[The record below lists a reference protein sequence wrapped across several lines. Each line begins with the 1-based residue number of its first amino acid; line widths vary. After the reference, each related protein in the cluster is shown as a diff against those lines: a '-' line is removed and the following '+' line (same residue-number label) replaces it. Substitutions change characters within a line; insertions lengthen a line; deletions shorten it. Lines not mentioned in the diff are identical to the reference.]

1 MKQSGNIPFIFI
13 NSSLDRPGT
22 SPSDSFTISS
32 HVSKTHRARLKE
44 EKWQRLRQSTT
55 RFIAQRPI
63 RPAASPLDE
72 KVLYQGPALIP
83 SDAGQAQGRTWESSR
98 FILKHPSGGHRI
110 APNANSWDS
119 SQHALPFQAGQDTGD
134 QQDLQPLD
142 VLAPNH
148 EKPWNTFSPSLV
160 LWKGNSDPFTTTAVP
175 LNAQNNEILRQAQK
189 FFIFTAWPETADAV
203 FRTPIADTK
212 NSHVKLEYA
221 TQDEGLLHAILASGY
236 RVDSRLVTTSR
247 ESRRAKESAHKAR
260 AVAVLR
266 QRLLS
271 GEASRS
277 IISLIRVLISLE
289 FDDDDHPTAL
299 LHLRGLLAMALSRPS
314 LLLEAEGLLLVS
326 DVWIALSLRKRPEIS
341 PTRYDPGGRHLHSF
355 NAALLLEIGEGSP
368 PSPTPI
374 ATARFVKS
382 QYGLDQRTIYLLN
395 SAVEIVRTKDLMINL
410 EDPCL
415 QQQVVKWMHRRAT
428 AVSGYLIIG
437 YLDANESTQLPNQ
450 TPSVN
455 IRQAVIAAS
464 CLAGILFM
472 NLEFCESSSN
482 YNFSKLF
489 QAIEPALRSVS
500 DDLITADS
508 ASDRELYLWLLF
520 MCALGS
526 DVYSARGDI
535 SYSRWPAGIFGQL
548 RKHLQLHSLQDVKRV
563 LHTFLYHDVV
573 DEFLVGLLLDVGETP
588 TGSILTWTRWCSIL
602 KHYVP
607 DSQVAPMS

>member
-1 MKQSGNIPFIFI
+1 MKQSGNVPFIFI
-13 NSSLDRPGT
+13 NSSLDHPGT
-22 SPSDSFTISS
+22 SAGDSFTISS

-44 EKWQRLRQSTT
+44 ERWQRLRQSTT
-55 RFIAQRPI
+55 RLIAQRPI

-83 SDAGQAQGRTWESSR
+83 SDAGQAHSRTWGPSS
-98 FILKHPSGGHRI
+98 FILNYPSAVDGKERS
-110 APNANSWDS
+110 ANSCDC
-119 SQHALPFQAGQDTGD
+119 SQQPLPFQVGQESGN
-134 QQDLQPLD
+134 QQELQPVDTL
-142 VLAPNH
+142 VPNH
-148 EKPWNTFSPSLV
+148 GKPWHTIGPSLV

-189 FFIFTAWPETADAV
+189 FFIFTAWPDTANAV
-203 FRTPIADTK
+203 FRTQISDTR
-212 NSHVKLEYA
+212 NSHITLDYA
-221 TQDEGLLHAILASGY
+221 TQDEGLLHAVLASGY
-236 RVDSRLVTTSR
+236 RVDSRLITTSQ

-260 AVAVLR
+260 AVSVLR

-277 IISLIRVLISLE
+277 IISLIRLLISLE
-289 FDDDDHPTAL
+289 FDGDDHSTAL
-299 LHLRGLLAMALSRPS
+299 LHLRGLLAMALSTPS

-355 NAALLLEIGEGSP
+355 NAALLLEIRASSSA
-368 PSPTPI
+368 SPTSI
-374 ATARFVKS
+374 ATERIVQS

-395 SAVEIVRTKDLMINL
+395 SAVEIVNTKELMINL
-410 EDPCL
+410 KDPCL

-428 AVSGYLIIG
+428 AVSGYLLIG
-437 YLDANESTQLPNQ
+437 YLDAIESTQDPMHAG
-450 TPSVN
+450 SVN
-455 IRQAVIAAS
+455 IRQAIIAAS
-464 CLAGILFM
+464 CLTGILFM

-500 DDLITADS
+500 EDLIKADS

-535 SYSRWPAGIFGQL
+535 TYSRWPAGIFGRL
-548 RKHLQLHSLQDVKRV
+548 RKQLQLHNLEDVKKV

-573 DEFLVGLLLDVGETP
+573 DDFLVGLLLNVGEIA
-588 TGSILTWTRWCSIL
+588 TGPILSWTRWCSIL
-602 KHYVP
+602 NHYVP
-607 DSQVAPMS
+607 DSQTAP